1 MRSLLGSEFQCRG
14 ALMRVFSVSSRINQ
28 GIAAALSSAALFFS
42 SSAEAHVKWFCAFN
56 VAGQPVGLEN
66 VLCQDFELLTGFA
79 IFVLLLGCII
89 DKTFVGDAL
98 IRSLDR
104 ATNILTVNSET
115 IMRATVGFFLVA
127 LWTLGGILL
136 TPELTT
142 TSPFI
147 PWMQLGMA
155 ACLLSRKTMPLTA
168 LGIVVLFG
176 LAVTNYGIFHL
187 MDYPIFLGVAAYLAL
202 TGLKRD
208 FFGIRPVDVLRWA
221 TSITLMWASV
231 EKWAYPEWSYPLFTT
246 HPEMAMGYD
255 PAFFM
260 RAAGVVEFTMSFA
273 LIWTPLV
280 RRFAAI
286 MLAATFVSAIAEFGK
301 VDAIGHA
308 PIIAVLLVVIGDQMK
323 DVPRLARKMVLLP
336 LQYGGA
342 LAVFLALYYVGH
354 AVLFGTT
361 LT

>member
-1 MRSLLGSEFQCRG
+1 MSVFGVSR
-14 ALMRVFSVSSRINQ
+14 RVSYIVSAS
-28 GIAAALSSAALFFS
+28 IAAAGFLISTG
-42 SSAEAHVKWFCAFN
+42 AEAHVKWFCAFN

-79 IFVLLLGCII
+79 IFVLLLGCLI
-89 DKTFVGDAL
+89 DRTFVGDAL

-104 ATNILTVNSET
+104 VTGALMVNAEI

-147 PWMQLGMA
+147 PWMQLAMA
-155 ACLLSRKTMPLTA
+155 ACLLSRRTMPLTA

-176 LAVTNYGIFHL
+176 MAVANYGIFHL
-187 MDYPIFLGVAAYLAL
+187 MDYPIFLGIAGYLAL
-202 TGLKRD
+202 VGLQRD
-208 FFGIRPVDVLRWA
+208 LFGVRPIDVLRWA
-221 TSITLMWASV
+221 TAITLMWASV
-231 EKWAYPEWSYPLFTT
+231 EKWAYPDWSYPLFTT

-280 RRFAAI
+280 RRFAAV
-286 MLAATFVSAIAEFGK
+286 MLAATFISAIAEFGK

-308 PIIAVLLVVIGDQMK
+308 PIIAVLLVVIGDQAK
-323 DVPRLARKMVLLP
+323 EAPRLARKMVLLP

-342 LAVFLALYYVGH
+342 LAAFLALYYVGH
-354 AVLFGTT
+354 SVLFGTT